1 MAIECLMYRVLATPA
16 KPKPANSGARGY
28 WKKIGVCCGLALSI
42 FSARAEAPPPPR
54 EFWDY
59 LLEFTD
65 ESGELFDPADLA
77 AVAKASA
84 DKESARDFEQPA
96 TPSATT
102 RPDTSHSNAAAG
114 DKQP

>member
-1 MAIECLMYRVLATPA
+1 MAIDCLKYRALPSAA
-16 KPKPANSGARGY
+16 ISESRRF
-28 WKKIGVCCGLALSI
+28 WKKFGVCCGVFCGLALSI
-42 FSARAEAPPPPR
+42 FSARAETPPPPR